1 MSEEHR
7 DLLRTKLDEFSQ
19 RLDARTREFKERGE
33 FSDVHRSLMT
43 RIQQRR
49 DRMLARLAS
58 AEAKG
63 AKWEIIK
70 IELDRDF
77 SSIFD
82 DFMQLNEKLDA
93 DGMKRDKE

>member
-1 MSEEHR
+1 MSEEDR
-7 DLLRTKLDEFSQ
+7 DLIRTKLDEFSQ

-33 FSDVHRSLMT
+33 FPDVHRSLMT

-49 DRMLARLAS
+49 DRMLDRLAS

-63 AKWEIIK
+63 TKWDIIK

-82 DFMQLNEKLDA
+82 DFMQLDEKLDA
-93 DGMKRDKE
+93 DGMQRDRE